1 MKTIF
6 NIIRRAVLRT
16 SIFILFVFCLA
27 ACTQASQSQDN
38 RLKIVASTQ
47 IVGDVVA
54 AIGGDA
60 IDLEVLVPPQGDPH
74 SFEPAPRDAALL
86 ADSSL
91 VFISGLN
98 LEENLT
104 PLLQTVEA
112 RLVSLSDQLETL
124 ESEHEDEG
132 HEHEEG
138 EHIHEHEG
146 ADPHVWMDPQNVKV
160 WADLVAS
167 ALSETDAANS
177 ATYVANAQA
186 YKAELDELDA
196 WAMEQF
202 TQIEEEDRILVTDHE
217 ALGYF
222 AEHYGFTMIGA
233 LVPSYST
240 ASEPT
245 AAELAEL
252 EAAVREHGV
261 KAIFVGANLNSSL
274 AERVAADTGVVL
286 VPLYTETLSDAD
298 GPAATYTEMMRYNV
312 AAIVEALK

>member
-1 MKTIF
+1 
-6 NIIRRAVLRT
+6 
-16 SIFILFVFCLA
+16 
-27 ACTQASQSQDN
+27 
-38 RLKIVASTQ
+38 VASTQ

-86 ADSSL
+86 ADASL

-98 LEENLT
+98 LEENLA
-104 PLLQTVEA
+104 PLLETVEGK
-112 RLVSLSDQLETL
+112 LIPLSDELATL
-124 ESEHEDEG
+124 ESEHDHGDEEHAG
-132 HEHEEG
+132 AEHEHEEG
-138 EHIHEHEG
+138 EHTHEHEG

-160 WADLVAS
+160 WADLIAT
-167 ALSETDAANS
+167 ALSEADAANS
-177 ATYVANAQA
+177 ATYLANADA
-186 YKAELDELDA
+186 YKAELDEIDA
-196 WAMEQF
+196 WAIEQF
-202 TQIEEEDRILVTDHE
+202 AHIPEADRILVTDHE

-222 AEHYGFTMIGA
+222 AEHYGFTVIGA

-261 KAIFVGANLNSSL
+261 KAIFVGVNLNSSL
-274 AERVAADTGVVL
+274 AERVVADIGVVL
-286 VPLYTETLSDAD
+286 VPLYTETLSEAD
-298 GPAATYTEMMRYNV
+298 GPAATYLEMMRYNV